1 MKELNIELLND
12 LLNFYNIEL
21 SDLKEHMYSLEGG
34 SKILYNGI
42 IELKNK
48 ISNVEDVID
57 WLEND
62 FTNDEMC

>member
-21 SDLKEHMYSLEGG
+21 SDLKEDMYSLEGG